1 MAKSD
6 DRSGRGIMPAIV
18 TRGLVAALLV
28 SLGWTVWTT
37 LAVSG
42 EAATAIPAPAV
53 DAPAPQGAA
62 SETAV
67 LAGGCFWGVQAV
79 FQHVK
84 GVTQAVSGYAGG
96 TKETAQYPTVSAGR
110 TGHAESVAVTFD
122 PRIVSYGTILQ
133 VYFSVAHNPT
143 ELNRQ
148 GPDIGTQY
156 RSAIFASDAA
166 QRRVAEAYIAQLD
179 RAGVFRGP
187 IATEVD
193 GPAGFFPAEAYHQ
206 NYATRH
212 PDNPYIAI
220 NDLPKVENLKRV
232 FPLLYQ
238 EAPVLVGIATPQG

>member
-1 MAKSD
+1 MSKFDHERGRRTLSRILP
-6 DRSGRGIMPAIV
+6 RS
-18 TRGLVAALLV
+18 LLAALLV
-28 SLGWTVWTT
+28 ATAWTLWTT

-42 EAATAIPAPAV
+42 EAATAIPAPVV
-53 DAPAPQGAA
+53 DAPTQQGAA

-84 GVTQAVSGYAGG
+84 GVKDAVSGYAGG
-96 TKETAQYPTVSAGR
+96 TKETAQYETVSAGS

-122 PRIVSYGTILQ
+122 PSIISYGAILQ

-148 GPDIGTQY
+148 GPDTGTQY
-156 RSAIFASDAA
+156 RSAIFARDEA
-166 QRRVAEAYIAQLD
+166 QRQVARAYVAQLD
-179 RAGVFRGP
+179 KAGVFRGP
-187 IATEVD
+187 IVTQIND
-193 GPAGFFPAEAYHQ
+193 LTGFYPAEAYHQ

-220 NDLPKVENLKRV
+220 NDLPKVGNLKRL
-232 FPLLYQ
+232 FPTLYQ
-238 EAPVLVGIATPQG
+238 DAPVLVSIATPQG